1 MKLIQ
6 WNDTDAYFNLAAEE
20 YIFQNMDKQQDYA
33 MLWQNRNAVI
43 IGKHQNTIEEVNQ
56 DFVLDNDIQV
66 VRRQSGGGA
75 VYHDLGNLN
84 YSFVINTQTS
94 LYDFKALS
102 QPIVQALRELGV
114 EVDFTGRNDL
124 VLDGKKISG
133 VAQMIKQGRLLHH
146 GTLLF
151 NSNLDILERVLAVK
165 QAKIE
170 SKGIKSIRSRVTN
183 ICEYAPEVTIELFKS
198 VFTKTLASEQE
209 VELYQF
215 SEQDRAAIIALADK
229 KYSTWDWNYG
239 QSPEYNI
246 KKEYRFDGGG
256 LSIYLQVNKGVIQSI
271 RIFGDYFG
279 EGEIVEIEN
288 RLRSVKINEAE
299 VKAALADFN
308 VSFYIHGLDAGM
320 LAKYITA

>member
-6 WNDTDAYFNLAAEE
+6 WTDTDAYFNLAAEE

-102 QPIVQALRELGV
+102 QPIVQALREFGV

-151 NSNLDILERVLAVK
+151 NSNLGILERVLAVK

-183 ICEYAPEVTIELFKS
+183 ICEHAPEVTIEQFKTA
-198 VFTKTLASEQE
+198 FAKTLASEQE

-215 SEQDRAAIIALADK
+215 SEQDRTAITTLADK

-246 KKEYRFDGGG
+246 KKDYRFDGGG
-256 LSIYLQVNKGVIQSI
+256 LSIYLQVNKGVIQSM

-279 EGEIVEIEN
+279 EGEIVDIEN
-288 RLRSVKINEAE
+288 RLRSVKINEEE

-308 VSFYIHGLDAGM
+308 VSFYIHGLDADK